1 MRRCF
6 NKMSFASRKLISNFR
21 KKPKN
26 LGAKEPSSWQYFF
39 RFRPSPFR
47 ETAAF
52 PAAQLIFKN
61 FCQNLKFHLF
71 FPPKNVLPSME
82 RVLESAVL
90 TYAWNQLEKLNNDVI
105 KVLVETDRS
114 MWTTLPTFLPINILF
129 KHFITNRLRLV
140 RPFQTILV

>member
-71 FPPKNVLPSME
+71 FTAQKCVTLYGKSTWKRCTYLCME
-82 RVLESAVL
+82 STRKAEQWRHKS
-90 TYAWNQLEKLNNDVI
+90 I
-105 KVLVETDRS
+105 SRDRS
-114 MWTTLPTFLPINILF
+114 EHVNHPTYLPTY
-129 KHFITNRLRLV
+129 KH
-140 RPFQTILV
+140 PF